1 MSKPKVKPGVTVR
14 KRQVRIGGTRG
25 RKGPEASRARV
36 RVGSGKFK
44 KTPTNPNVT
53 RDTLVQSPKPLG
65 YRVQNKDKTNVY
77 YGNLNVKNR
86 TVHSAYVDRHG
97 TVVGVLD
104 VKKGPYKGIPL
115 DVRKGHRHIGGP
127 DSQNRKTL
135 MGVREK
141 LGLNLMDSIPAVTV
155 ELKGVDVRVGEKKVP
170 IGVKIKPKPA
180 PFNFWFSGLK

>member
-44 KTPTNPNVT
+44 KTPTT
-53 RDTLVQSPKPLG
+53 RTRYTTVSGPRKPLG
-65 YRVQNKDKTNVY
+65 YRVQNKDNAT
-77 YGNLNVKNR
+77 LNVKNR
-86 TVHSAYVDRHG
+86 TIHSLGGRYLTKTG
-97 TVVGVLD
+97 T
-104 VKKGPYKGIPL
+104 I
-115 DVRKGHRHIGGP
+115 DVRKGHRKGAYKHRSP
-127 DSQNRKTL
+127 DSQNRQTL

-155 ELKGVDVRVGEKKVP
+155 ELKGVDVRVGEEKVP

>member
-44 KTPTNPNVT
+44 KTPTT
-53 RDTLVQSPKPLG
+53 RTRYTTVSGPRKPLG
-65 YRVQNKDKTNVY
+65 YRVQNKDNAT
-77 YGNLNVKNR
+77 LNVKNR
-86 TVHSAYVDRHG
+86 TIHSAYTTKRG
-97 TVVGVLD
+97 T
-104 VKKGPYKGIPL
+104 L
-115 DVRKGHRHIGGP
+115 DVRKGHMKGAYKHRSP
-127 DSQNRKTL
+127 DSQNRQTL
-135 MGVREK
+135 MGVRKK

-180 PFNFWFSGLK
+180 PFPFWISGLK